1 MEQHPIQV
9 VVVAVFQLPK
19 AGQQTCRRS
28 CQDALF
34 QAPPLAVTGDGP
46 LDAEKVVLARDGV
59 ATPITIAHRIGHT
72 LLRPLIPAPW
82 RVQRDARMPPHRR
95 EYLPIVFEPELM
107 GVQPSLH
114 EHTQLFELALARP
127 KDSQV
132 VHVADIVL
140 AQPALT
146 DEPVHRLQ
154 DRVGKPLRG
163 VGPNL
168 YAVLYDAPDEVE
180 NAMVFNELAHTVH
193 HDLRLQAV
201 VEMPD
206 VSAELILR
214 PARVFV
220 HPDLDGFPGV
230 MRTTV
235 ADAPAA
241 VVIHAAHEHWLQDL
255 NQRVVDVL
263 VRPLGRLTDRAPLP
277 GAGVPPLGHMRFLLL
292 ETGDDDLPQL
302 HDALLLRF
310 LHPCSDGVRTV
321 VCAPVVGAVHLVD
334 GKQQVVIRYEL
345 LKEILCSLHRDV
357 PPFSCTGFPA
367 PPQRCTNPLP
377 KFAYLHQGVR
387 DYLCREWRM
396 SKAQKGCGS
405 RCSRSSSTRCC
416 S

>member
-1 MEQHPIQV
+1 
-9 VVVAVFQLPK
+9 
-19 AGQQTCRRS
+19 
-28 CQDALF
+28 
-34 QAPPLAVTGDGP
+34 
-46 LDAEKVVLARDGV
+46 VLARDGV

-72 LLRPLIPAPW
+72 LFRPLIPAPW

-107 GVQPSLH
+107 GVQPCLH
-114 EHTQLFELALARP
+114 EHTQLFQLALARP
-127 KDSQV
+127 KDGQV

-168 YAVLYDAPDEVE
+168 YAVLYDAPDEVK
-180 NAMVFNELAHTVH
+180 NAAVFDKLAHTVH

-255 NQRVVDVL
+255 NQRVMNIL
-263 VRPLGRLTDRAPLP
+263 VRPLGRLADRAPLP
-277 GAGVPPLGHMRFLLL
+277 GAGVPPLGHMGLLLL
-292 ETGDDDLPQL
+292 ETVDDDLPQL
-302 HDALLLRF
+302 HDALLLRL
-310 LHPCSDGVRTV
+310 LHPCGAGVRTV
-321 VCAPVVGAVHLVD
+321 VRTPVVGAVHLVD

-367 PPQRCTNPLP
+367 PP
-377 KFAYLHQGVR
+377 
-387 DYLCREWRM
+387 
-396 SKAQKGCGS
+396 
-405 RCSRSSSTRCC
+405 
-416 S
+416 